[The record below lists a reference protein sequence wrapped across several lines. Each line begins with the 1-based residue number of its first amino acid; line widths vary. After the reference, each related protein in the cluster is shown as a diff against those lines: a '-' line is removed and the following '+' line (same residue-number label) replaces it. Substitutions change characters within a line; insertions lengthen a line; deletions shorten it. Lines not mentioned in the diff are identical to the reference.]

1 MSEEKIKSSSLSTE
15 GGNEADKKDDDV
27 IIPVADSAVTPVAD
41 SAVPVAENVN
51 EVKAFEVPGGRW
63 KNKLCSCCSACVCP
77 TLMGYACFPILL
89 GQIIERLKY
98 APSSSGDG
106 TKSLPVCKIF
116 TILFFLVII
125 IEIIVIA
132 TGTTDYSTGVT
143 STEYGNIYYEMDNSY
158 ADAPLY
164 HQILVWLLAVWAWF
178 IFIVSCCTRMK
189 MRKQYQLEPLCC
201 GDNCCDDCMTTWC
214 CNCCSTIQMARQTH
228 DEDTYEYHMMSR
240 TGLGPGAPEIV

>member
-1 MSEEKIKSSSLSTE
+1 VTGITAESTAEE
-15 GGNEADKKDDDV
+15 KDDDV
-27 IIPVADSAVTPVAD
+27 IEAEKKDDGVIIPVVADSAVI
-41 SAVPVAENVN
+41 PVAENVN

-89 GQIIERLKY
+89 GQVIERLKY

-132 TGTTDYSTGVT
+132 TGTTDYSTV
-143 STEYGNIYYEMDNSY
+143 DNSY

-164 HQILVWLLAVWAWF
+164 HQILVWILAVWAWF
-178 IFIVSCCTRMK
+178 IFIVACCTRMK
-189 MRKQYQLEPLCC
+189 MRKQYQLEPLCF